1 MSPSRLSIPPC
12 VILAEEVWG
21 STLHAMRSIGRLGAP
36 VYVVTAGQGAAIYGR
51 SRYCTQAVDLQFAE
65 AASFGAAV
73 RAWAEGLHT
82 RGASV
87 PVLPLSDRLVE
98 SLHRSREM
106 FMPHFSLGIPSPAAT
121 PGLLNKSSAL
131 RLAQDSGLDVP
142 PWVDVC
148 SDADLPLVDTLTL
161 PVAVRPQGWSTVGS
175 LYFKVAVY
183 QERRLLVEDLRVMLA
198 RGARLVVQEYVDA
211 PDGAVEFSI
220 LWRGRDGSVTAQC
233 TGRKRRQASAQG
245 GVMVWGETDHL
256 PDVADAASRFLD
268 ASGFVGLGGIEF
280 IRSAGRLW
288 FIEFNPRLEAI
299 HFLAARAGIDT
310 VEMAY
315 RELALGQVPS
325 TVPPQLPAAA
335 WVGSAAFNRLLQDR
349 SDWRLLAADRLR
361 FQRAPNRTR
370 AVWTWQDPLPGL
382 AVAGRL
388 VSRGTRSILGRSK
401 QYRGHA
407 T

>member
-1 MSPSRLSIPPC
+1 M
-12 VILAEEVWG
+12 
-21 STLHAMRSIGRLGAP
+21 
-36 VYVVTAGQGAAIYGR
+36 YVVTAGQGAAIYGR

-233 TGRKRRQASAQG
+233 TAGSGGRPLPRVVSWCGAKRTTFPTSPTPRHASLTRPALWG
-245 GVMVWGETDHL
+245 WGESNSSARPGGCGSSNSIRGWRPSL
-256 PDVADAASRFLD
+256 P
-268 ASGFVGLGGIEF
+268 
-280 IRSAGRLW
+280 GR
-288 FIEFNPRLEAI
+288 PRR
-299 HFLAARAGIDT
+299 HRYRGDGVPRACP
-310 VEMAY
+310 
-315 RELALGQVPS
+315 GQVPS